1 MMRPLKLF
9 VRTEMIIGTNPFND
23 LTPAYYKAVRMT
35 KQIRPRRI
43 TPPQA
48 TGAFAV
54 TNKTVKIK
62 LCEAPIPECDA
73 FLVRKLLYPTR
84 LSRRTHRSAGNNVAG
99 LEQHNITHDNVVY
112 VDQLFSAIT
121 EGLDE
126 TVFSLLVQS
135 LELFLFL
142 PVIYGS
148 DTDDDKDSNK
158 DSDALD
164 PIYRG
169 FPLVES
175 HAEVLEEAER
185 ERYYGTSRQQNPW

>member
-35 KQIRPRRI
+35 KQIQPRRI

-84 LSRRTHRSAGNNVAG
+84 LSRRTHR
-99 LEQHNITHDNVVY
+99 
-112 VDQLFSAIT
+112 
-121 EGLDE
+121 
-126 TVFSLLVQS
+126 
-135 LELFLFL
+135 
-142 PVIYGS
+142 
-148 DTDDDKDSNK
+148 
-158 DSDALD
+158 
-164 PIYRG
+164 
-169 FPLVES
+169 
-175 HAEVLEEAER
+175 R
-185 ERYYGTSRQQNPW
+185 E